1 MSKSWKNSGLKPC
14 PTVARTIYKSSP
26 KKTNSWVFLA
36 YSKPSS
42 ERKCFFHWFT
52 WILFCLTGH
61 FGGPYW
67 GSGPVHGQ
75 SKPLKNC
82 TKFNFTWI
90 LGLNFLQN
98 TKKSQPKQLILE
110 KLPVSVPILTLLL
123 RNTPACVSVSP
134 KLSSSLLQSRIEW
147 GSARAQAESSARI
160 VPYASAQYEGARARF
175 FSATR

>member
-1 MSKSWKNSGLKPC
+1 M
-14 PTVARTIYKSSP
+14 ARTIYKSSP

-90 LGLNFLQN
+90 LVLINLQN
-98 TKKSQPKQLILE
+98 VKKSQMKQSILE

-134 KLSSSLLQSRIEW
+134 KLSSSLLQSRIECG
-147 GSARAQAESSARI
+147 GSARAQAETRAHI
-160 VPYASAQYEGARARF
+160 VPCASAQYEGARARF
-175 FSATR
+175 FSATRLKRQVGASLCAR